1 MTVTWNV
8 YNVDDITLENGL
20 SRVITGLHWYAS
32 DSETVGTGDDAIT
45 YRGYKYGIV
54 SLADADSSNY
64 IDWGSITKEKTIE
77 WAKAALGTDE
87 ITAIETS
94 IDAQI
99 TEAKTPSISTGLPW
113 A

>member
-45 YRGYKYGIV
+45 YRGHKYGIV
-54 SLADADSSNY
+54 SLADPDSSNY
-64 IDWGSITKEKTIE
+64 LEWEFITKEKAIE
-77 WAKAALGTDE
+77 WAKDALGNTKVSE
-87 ITAIETS
+87 IESS
-94 IDAQI
+94 IAAEI
-99 TEAKTPSISTGLPW
+99 LKSKTPTSSSGVPW
-113 A
+113 